1 MKLVKLKISS
11 NMNKKK
17 MYIKS
22 LICMNIDFKKM
33 NKERNILFKN
43 DYCFISLFSGYM
55 NQKDFHLK

>member
-1 MKLVKLKISS
+1 
-11 NMNKKK
+11 MNKKK

-22 LICMNIDFKKM
+22 LICINIDFTKM
-33 NKERNILFKN
+33 NNERNILFKN